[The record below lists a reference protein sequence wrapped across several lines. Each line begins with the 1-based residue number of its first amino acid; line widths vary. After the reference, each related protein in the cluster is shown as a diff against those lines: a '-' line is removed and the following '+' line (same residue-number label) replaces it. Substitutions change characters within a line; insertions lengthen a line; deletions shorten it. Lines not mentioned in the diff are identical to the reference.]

1 MLKNWTALR
10 LSALA
15 CVIISCAYGQ
25 EIHLKT
31 RTISTV
37 SAAGSAASQP
47 ATRQRINNRQAV
59 HQIVEFNH
67 PPGAADLDAL
77 LQAGAQVTAA
87 LPDDSVVITIR
98 GGLTNPPAGVIWVGQ
113 FEDQDKIS
121 PALTGALANN
131 AAAFPAPVIVE
142 FHSDI
147 NTAQQDALA
156 AALGITFLRP
166 ASLVAQHVIVQATP
180 AILATLA
187 AQDEV
192 AYIFP
197 ADPALLTSDAPYP
210 CAGMLTT
217 AGGIAQYANV
227 THGWDLDSDNIAHL
241 TYYFGS
247 LTSKLPA
254 TTVQSEIE
262 RAMNAWAAHL
272 NVTFTQST
280 VSSVTR
286 SIYIEFA
293 SGSHGDAFP
302 FDGKGGVLA
311 HTFYPVPINAETIAG
326 DMHFDA
332 DEAWKQGADTDLYTV
347 ALHEIGHALGLSHSD
362 NPGDVMYPYYHRGLA
377 LSANDIGA
385 AKQLYTPVNQ
395 TVPVTV
401 TAPVTQP
408 TTPTTPTTT
417 TTTTSTPSKPLTLTP
432 DPAPVSTSASLIAV
446 TGTVTG
452 GTAPYTVRWQTNFGY
467 SGTATLSPGSN
478 MWTASNI
485 SLAPGANVITVT
497 ADDAVDNVATQNV
510 TITMQQPSA
519 TASTPIKVT
528 VSSPSSPVVTVNAP
542 QISISGNATGG
553 AGITQVTWQTS
564 NGVTGVATG
573 VNPWVASAIPLPVG
587 TTTIIVH
594 AYDAKGS
601 TAWATT
607 VAVRP

>member
-10 LSALA
+10 LTALVS
-15 CVIISCAYGQ
+15 VIISCAYGQ

-31 RTISTV
+31 RTISTAP
-37 SAAGSAASQP
+37 AAGAAASQP
-47 ATRQRINNRQAV
+47 ARRERINAREMV

-87 LPDDSVVITIR
+87 LPDDAVVITIR
-98 GGLTNPPAGVIWVGQ
+98 GGLTNPPDGVIWIGNM
-113 FEDQDKIS
+113 EAQDKIS
-121 PALTGALANN
+121 PALTGAFAT
-131 AAAFPAPVIVE
+131 ADTTVPVIVE

-147 NTAQQDALA
+147 NAAQQT
-156 AALGITFLRP
+156 ALGATLGVTFLRP
-166 ASLVAQHVIVQATP
+166 AALVAQHVIVQATP
-180 AILATLA
+180 AILATLSV
-187 AQDEV
+187 QDEV

-197 ADPALLTSDAPYP
+197 ADPSLLTGDATYP

-217 AGGIAQYANV
+217 VGSIAQYANV

-247 LTSKLPA
+247 ITGKVPA
-254 TTVQSEIE
+254 ATVQSEIE
-262 RAMNAWAAHL
+262 RALNAWSAHL
-272 NVTFTQST
+272 NVSFTQST
-280 VSSVTR
+280 ISSVTR

-293 SGSHGDAFP
+293 SGSHGDTFP
-302 FDGKGGVLA
+302 FDGKGGQLA
-311 HTFYPVPINAETIAG
+311 HTFYPVPINAETLAG

-332 DEAWKQGADTDLYTV
+332 DEAWKVGSDTDIYTV
-347 ALHEIGHALGLSHSD
+347 ALHEVGHALGLSHSD
-362 NPGDVMYPYYHRGLA
+362 NPGDVMYPYYHRGLP

-395 TVPVTV
+395 EAPITVA
-401 TAPVTQP
+401 APVTPP
-408 TTPTTPTTT
+408 TLPTTT
-417 TTTTSTPSKPLTLTP
+417 TTTTTVTTAAPTAALTLTA
-432 DPAPVSTSASLIAV
+432 DPAPASTSAALINV
-446 TGTVTG
+446 TGIVTG
-452 GTAPYTVRWQTNFGY
+452 GTAPYTVRWQTNFGN
-467 SGTATLSPGSN
+467 SGNAVISTGSS
-478 MWTASNI
+478 MWTAGNI
-485 SLAPGANVITVT
+485 SLAPGANVITIT
-497 ADDAVDNVATQNV
+497 AFDAADHVSTHNV

-528 VSSPSSPVVTVNAP
+528 VASPASPVITVNAP

-553 AGITQVTWQTS
+553 SGITRVTWQTS
-564 NGVTGVATG
+564 NGITGVATG

-587 TTTIIVH
+587 TTTIVIN
-594 AYDAKGS
+594 AYDAKGA